1 MNRTFSR
8 SFCYSNKNELLWNQ
22 FQKRRPIWLEIFKI
36 HSLKTLRYYKES
48 SQKNSKTSNKYWNK
62 KIPFWNRKIHNSQ
75 NLSHTNDQI
84 HRAKL
89 ILFKL
94 KSTKIDVYFETPSK
108 NRDISIFLQGFCPA
122 SIRHDS
128 KHTSATIT
136 ENRWVRSHTSALL
149 TNAFQKVEALI
160 LTIRS

>member
-1 MNRTFSR
+1 MSPTFSR
-8 SFCYSNKNELLWNQ
+8 LFCYSNKNELFKVNFKNVDSFSLQ
-22 FQKRRPIWLEIFKI
+22 FSKYIHWKLYSTKKKDHRKI
-36 HSLKTLRYYKES
+36 KTLI
-48 SQKNSKTSNKYWNK
+48 TSTDK
-62 KIPFWNRKIHNSQ
+62 KLLSWNRKIHNSQ